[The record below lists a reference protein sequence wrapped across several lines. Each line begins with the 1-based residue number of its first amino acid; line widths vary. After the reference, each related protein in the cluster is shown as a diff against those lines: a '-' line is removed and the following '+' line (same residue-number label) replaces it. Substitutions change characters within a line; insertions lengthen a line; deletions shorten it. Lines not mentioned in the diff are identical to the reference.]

1 MSSLLI
7 HLFIGFVT
15 GTVST
20 FLAIYSLGKS
30 TYESPAVVQEEY
42 YDLLLEEKYGEWV
55 PVSQALPELSGHY
68 LVTVSRRKT
77 PAVRGIPTIMNVDI
91 DRYNCTANRWEM
103 YDGYVIAWMVPPKGY
118 RIIKKK
124 YV

>member
-7 HLFIGFVT
+7 HLLVGFIT

-20 FLAIYSLGKS
+20 FLAMYTLGKS
-30 TYESPAVVQEEY
+30 TYKNPVAVQEEY
-42 YDLLLEEKYGEWV
+42 YDLLLEKKFGEWV

-68 LVTVSRRKT
+68 LVTISRRKT
-77 PAVRGIPTIMNVDI
+77 PVVRGIPTIINVDV

-103 YDGYVIAWMVPPKGY
+103 YDGYVTAWMVPPKGY
-118 RIIKKK
+118 RSIHNK
-124 YV
+124 YM